1 MYCIFCERNTRLMTI
16 ACYINMV
23 KTLDTV
29 DYSTLSKKL
38 EAVGFKGNLI
48 DWL

>member
-1 MYCIFCERNTRLMTI
+1 MTI

-23 KTLDTV
+23 KALDTV

-38 EAVGFKGNLI
+38 EAVGFKVREGRRTHDLGQ
-48 DWL
+48 LH